1 MATSGS
7 NLSQEFFELLK
18 AIGESKSKQEEDR
31 IIQREV
37 LTLKKK
43 LETPLSNQ
51 NGSKRT
57 GALPGRVGSLRDS
70 LNGGKGNNLLQNKKK
85 AKEFLVRLLYVEMLG
100 HDGNFGYIKAVELAA
115 SSLIT
120 HKRVGYLVCSACLPP
135 EHEFRFM
142 LVNQMQRDLNSSHVL
157 ETCAALLAVSKII
170 TSDMVPAISA
180 DVSKLLGHANETVR
194 KKAIIALHRFHQIA
208 PDCVTPTELIE
219 KLRRVL
225 CDRDPSVMGA
235 SLNVIHCMAQKSPAP
250 FKDLVPSLI
259 SILKQIC
266 EHRLPSDFDYHRVPA
281 PWMQMHIIRILAILG
296 KADANVSSGMYEILG
311 DCMRKAD
318 VGINAGYAITY
329 ECIRTITTIYPN
341 PTLLDAAA
349 QAITNFITSRSQNL
363 KYLGVTGLA
372 NIVEQHPQ
380 YAAAH
385 QIAVIECLEDPDDT
399 LQRKTLDLLYRMT
412 NPVNV
417 EFITQKLLQ
426 FLKGTTDPFL
436 KESLTGRICTIAER
450 YAPTNVWYINVIT
463 ELMEISGD
471 MVRED
476 VAQNLMSL
484 VAEGTGAD
492 ADTDG
497 LETDEDL
504 QLRIQVVDIYTKLLK
519 KPKLPKVLAET
530 MAWVLGEYAY
540 LSQEHDLNYILDQL
554 CILARKSST
563 VASSSTRN
571 FLATAIMKL
580 VAQAGTCPPNAAHI
594 IDEFTK
600 SRDVDLQQR
609 SLEFQNLLTNASH
622 ILGDVLPVDA
632 SCEDVEADEELRF
645 LDSYVNEALQSGAR
659 PYAPPDDD
667 DDDDYDDLAAAD
679 SKPAFNFTAYEKP
692 KPVANVG
699 FLGSASSQALGQNTS
714 QPYAT
719 AVNLPPGANKLGT
732 SINETP
738 MSPGGGQ
745 VIPSTTE
752 PQLVLRSGT
761 NVWGKGGMSNIV
773 QQTPAAPMPST
784 MPSSSSNTNSNYNI
798 QSQQNSYQP
807 SSQPEK
813 PKEMTEKEKMAAALF
828 GGIVPGTSAP
838 MSSTAAPQI
847 SNNGSTTSVPK
858 PVSAPKPA
866 PAPKPTPAPAPA
878 PPLTHAVA
886 MDLLD
891 FSDPGPVAAPAP
903 AEPSLAMMLDPFS
916 APPAS
921 TSTAQTFAYQ
931 NMPLVPLTY
940 TTPQFG
946 SLWGTLAST
955 SPNSVPLSSNSYSL
969 DALMQKLSLIGLH
982 SVEAIS
988 ATAEG
993 IAAGKCNDKVVLVHG
1008 KVNVGVSKID
1018 LTVKCDDS
1026 QLGSSLSSFLANNL
1040 IS

>member
-43 LETPLSNQ
+43 LETPNSSSSSKT
-51 NGSKRT
+51 SKR
-57 GALPGRVGSLRDS
+57 GLSAASLPGRGS
-70 LNGGKGNNLLQNKKK
+70 GNSLLQSKKK
-85 AKEFLVRLLYVEMLG
+85 SKEFLVRLLYVEMLG

-157 ETCAALLAVSKII
+157 ESCAALLAVTKII

-180 DVSKLLGHANETVR
+180 DVSKLLAHANQTVR
-194 KKAIIALHRFHQIA
+194 KKAIIALHRFNQIA
-208 PDCVTPTELIE
+208 PDCVTSTELVE

-235 SLNVIHCMAQKSPAP
+235 SLNVIYCMAQIDPKP

-266 EHRLPSDFDYHRVPA
+266 EHRLPSDFEYHRVPA
-281 PWMQMHIIRILAILG
+281 PWMQMNIVRILAILG
-296 KADANVSSGMYEILG
+296 KADANASSGMYEILG

-318 VGINAGYAITY
+318 VGINVGYAITY

-349 QAITNFITSRSQNL
+349 AAISNFITSRSQNL

-372 NIVEQHPQ
+372 EIVEQHPQ

-385 QIAVIECLEDPDDT
+385 QLAVIECLEDRDDT

-417 EFITQKLLQ
+417 EFITQKLLE
-426 FLKGTTDPFL
+426 FLKETTDPFL
-436 KESLTGRICTIAER
+436 KESLTGRICRIAER
-450 YAPTNVWYINVIT
+450 YAPTNVWYVRVIT

-471 MVRED
+471 LVKEE

-484 VAEGTGAD
+484 VAEGTGSGEDEEAD
-492 ADTDG
+492 M
-497 LETDEDL
+497 
-504 QLRIQVVDIYTKLLK
+504 QLRLEAVNLYTSLLK
-519 KPKLPKVLAET
+519 KIKLPKILAET

-540 LSQEHDLNYILDQL
+540 LSQQHNLNDILEDLCSLT
-554 CILARKSST
+554 RKSST
-563 VASSSTRN
+563 ISSSSTRN

-580 VAQAGTCPPNAAHI
+580 VAQAGTCPPSAAHI
-594 IDEFTK
+594 IDDFTK

-609 SLEFQNLLTNASH
+609 SLEFQNLLTSASH
-622 ILGDVLPVDA
+622 VLGEVLPVDA

-645 LDSYVNEALQSGAR
+645 LDAYVNEAIQRGAKT
-659 PYAPPDDD
+659 YSPPEDDD
-667 DDDDYDDLAAAD
+667 DDDDYNLSKA
-679 SKPAFNFTAYEKP
+679 STKPAFNFTAYEKP
-692 KPVANVG
+692 SAPTNMK
-699 FLGSASSQALGQNTS
+699 FLGSASSQALGQNST
-714 QPYAT
+714 QPYGRG
-719 AVNLPPGANKLGT
+719 VNLPPGAKTVL
-732 SINETP
+732 EAP

-745 VIPSTTE
+745 IIPPSNA

-761 NVWGKGGMSNIV
+761 NVWGKGGLGNSSTQTQMPEPPAPV
-773 QQTPAAPMPST
+773 QTQVPQNQPS
-784 MPSSSSNTNSNYNI
+784 SNYN
-798 QSQQNSYQP
+798 SYSYDNSAVKAVP
-807 SSQPEK
+807 EPEK
-813 PKEMTEKEKMAAALF
+813 PRELTEKERMAAALF
-828 GGIVPGTSAP
+828 GGIAPGS
-838 MSSTAAPQI
+838 SST
-847 SNNGSTTSVPK
+847 SSFVSSVPK
-858 PVSAPKPA
+858 MPNLSSNPAPKPVAAPA
-866 PAPKPTPAPAPA
+866 PAPIPAPAPVPAPAPA
-878 PPLTHAVA
+878 PAPVVA

-891 FSDPGPVAAPAP
+891 FSDPAPASTSAP
-903 AEPSLAMMLDPFS
+903 APSLAMMLDPFAS
-916 APPAS
+916 AQVPAGPS
-921 TSTAQTFAYQ
+921 SSVFSHQ
-931 NMPLVPLTY
+931 NVPLLPLSY

-946 SLWGTLAST
+946 GEWGTLPFTAPT
-955 SPNSVPLSSNSYSL
+955 SVSVPQNSLSL
-969 DALMQKLSLIGLH
+969 DSLMSKMNSIGLY
-982 SVEAIS
+982 SVEAIPTTS
-988 ATAEG
+988 EG
-993 IAAGKCNDKVVLVHG
+993 IAAGKWNDKVVLVHG
-1008 KVNVGVSKID
+1008 KVDVPNGRVDV
-1018 LTVKCDDS
+1018 TVKCGDNE
-1026 QLGSSLSSFLANNL
+1026 LGQKLSTFLGQAFL
-1040 IS
+1040 S